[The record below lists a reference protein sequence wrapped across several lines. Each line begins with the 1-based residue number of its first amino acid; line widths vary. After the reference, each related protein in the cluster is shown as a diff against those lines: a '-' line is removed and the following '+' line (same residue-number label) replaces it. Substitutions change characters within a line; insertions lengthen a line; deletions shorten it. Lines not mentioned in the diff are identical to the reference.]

1 MKPDVVR
8 PQARLGP
15 APSALT
21 SPSFVSASRTAC
33 LSVPA
38 CLASPASTAT
48 SASNSARV
56 RARVALAL
64 SSIMAWAAAPKR
76 LAASYQ
82 MRVHSPTGEPL
93 ALLEQRPHV
102 PVPAND
108 RYAGDAVEAL
118 LGRGRAPE
126 VEWQH
131 RQRAVDVVARALRH
145 EVTKVA
151 AVVAHGG
158 VLPVDEAD
166 VIAVD
171 EQVGAVEVVV
181 AQHGTPRAGA
191 HGAHEPRYLLLA
203 LLEVVRQGPALVAQ
217 QAHDLSR
224 LVVEVEPPRLVTPQR
239 CSLRAMERAW
249 ATWCSSS

>member
-1 MKPDVVR
+1 
-8 PQARLGP
+8 
-15 APSALT
+15 
-21 SPSFVSASRTAC
+21 
-33 LSVPA
+33 
-38 CLASPASTAT
+38 
-48 SASNSARV
+48 
-56 RARVALAL
+56 
-64 SSIMAWAAAPKR
+64 
-76 LAASYQ
+76 
-82 MRVHSPTGEPL
+82 MRVHRDGQHAAAKAGRKEHGPLGPVGLEGHEARRREAPGALGARALRPHESLVCERVKDCLPVRLCLSGVSGLDGHERVELRPREGAGCLGVLVDHGLGRRAKALGGVVPDARPLADGRAL

-145 EVTKVA
+145 EVAKVA

-217 QAHDLSR
+217 QAHDLS
-224 LVVEVEPPRLVTPQR
+224 
-239 CSLRAMERAW
+239 
-249 ATWCSSS
+249 